1 MGARFAVMVGVL
13 VVTTAGCA
21 TQADIQELRR
31 EQRRLSG
38 RMADTRVGLEAM
50 QRDMAKL
57 RGRIDE
63 ERHARGAPGGND
75 RIRELEARLALMED
89 GEQLPVEL
97 GTETETD
104 GAPMSEQP
112 GEQTAAV
119 PPPADQPAEAG
130 SDAPA
135 AEAPPGAPEEYRKG
149 LSQVQSREY
158 DRAIQSF
165 RSFLRTNGESPLAP
179 NAHYWIGDSYFML
192 GDYYQA
198 ILNFND
204 VRQRYASSDRAPA
217 AVLKIGLAFQKMG
230 NKTEARLA
238 FQKVVQDYP
247 ASPEATK
254 AKEQLQAL
262 RS

>member
-1 MGARFAVMVGVL
+1 MGARLVVMVGIL

-21 TQADIQELRR
+21 TQADIQALSR
-31 EQRRLSG
+31 EQRRLSS
-38 RMADTRVGLEAM
+38 RMADTRVGLETM
-50 QRDMAKL
+50 QRDLAKL

-63 ERHARGAPGGND
+63 VRHARGGPGGAD
-75 RIRELEARLALMED
+75 RIGDLEARLAVMEE
-89 GEQLPVEL
+89 GEQLPTEL
-97 GTETETD
+97 DAEAT
-104 GAPMSEQP
+104 SEP
-112 GEQTAAV
+112 GEPGDQTAAV
-119 PPPADQPAEAG
+119 APPADQPPDAE
-130 SDAPA
+130 SAPSTT
-135 AEAPPGAPEEYRKG
+135 EAPPGAPEEYRNG
-149 LSQVQSREY
+149 LASVQSREY

-179 NAHYWIGDSYFML
+179 NAYYWIGESYFML

-204 VRQRYASSDRAPA
+204 VRQRYAGSDRAPA

>member
-1 MGARFAVMVGVL
+1 
-13 VVTTAGCA
+13 
-21 TQADIQELRR
+21 
-31 EQRRLSG
+31 
-38 RMADTRVGLEAM
+38 MADTRAGLEAM

-63 ERHARGAPGGND
+63 VRHARGAPGRDD
-75 RIRELEARLALMED
+75 RIGALEARLALME
-89 GEQLPVEL
+89 GGSQSTLEL
-97 GTETETD
+97 GAETEP
-104 GAPMSEQP
+104 APGET

-119 PPPADQPAEAG
+119 APPTDEPPSAEN
-130 SDAPA
+130 DVPA
-135 AEAPPGAPEEYRKG
+135 AAAPPGAPEEYRKG
-149 LSQVQSREY
+149 LAQVQGRDY

-165 RSFLRTNGESPLAP
+165 RSFLRTNSESPLAP